1 MEATLAQLAA
11 LVEGELHGDGEVRIR
26 GAAPLCEAKPGEIT
40 LLDRADREPCLKHCQ
55 ASAILG
61 PADLTPNGRP
71 LICVQNVHAAFT
83 TIVKHFRPTRNAP
96 PRSISPQAAVSPTA
110 RLGNDVAIHP
120 FAVIGDDVVLGD
132 RVTVHSGARLM
143 AGCRIGD
150 DVTIF
155 PNCVLYEDT
164 VVGPRCILHAGVV
177 LGAFGFGYDSSS
189 GIHKLS
195 PQLGNVV
202 LEADVE
208 VGANSTI
215 DCGTYGA
222 TVIGQGTK
230 IDNLVQIAHNCRI
243 GRHNLL
249 CAQVGIAGSSSSGDH
264 VVMAGQAGIKDHVHV
279 GDMAILGAMAGVI
292 NDVPPEGRFAGIPAT
307 PIREQAIKQAALARL
322 PEIRKQLRQLQ
333 IVVEN
338 LARRLAGS
346 NDPGDSP
353 RQPRRGSR
361 ADSQPE
367 DWEASA

>member
-11 LVEGELHGDGEVRIR
+11 LVEGELHGDGDLRIR
-26 GAAPLCEAKPGEIT
+26 GAAPLCEAKPGDIT
-40 LLDRADREPCLKHCQ
+40 LLDRADREPCLRDCQ

-61 PADLTPNGRP
+61 PADLIPNGRP
-71 LICVQNVHAAFT
+71 LIRVQNVHSAFS
-83 TIVKHFRPTRNAP
+83 TIVRHFRPTRSAP
-96 PRSISPQAAVSPTA
+96 PRTISPQAIVSPTA
-110 RLGNDVAIHP
+110 RLGSDVDIHP

-132 RVTVHSGARLM
+132 RVTVHSGVKLM

-164 VVGPRCILHAGVV
+164 VVGPGCILHAGVV

-215 DCGTYGA
+215 DCGTYGS

-249 CAQVGIAGSSSSGDH
+249 CAQVGIAGSSSSGDY
-264 VVMAGQAGIKDHVHV
+264 VIMAGQAGIKDHVHV
-279 GDMAILGAMAGVI
+279 GDMAVLGAMAGVI
-292 NDVPPEGRFAGIPAT
+292 NDVPAEGRFAGIPAT

-322 PEIRKQLRQLQ
+322 PEMRKQLRQLQ
-333 IVVEN
+333 VVVEN
-338 LARRLAGS
+338 LTRQLAGP
-346 NDPGDSP
+346 NGPEDSHMRP
-353 RQPRRGSR
+353 PPELR
-361 ADSQPE
+361 ADSQAA